1 MVIDDG
7 EVQDNKQNKIILHGA
22 EYEKLKTAIIHT
34 VKLFENQS
42 NIILINLDMV
52 AKHKDI
58 VEYYIENNLDLIET
72 TEQANELTIK
82 LNAVI
87 EKLINRDGI
96 LIVLADSDN
105 QQERGL
111 SLNINYDSPIF
122 GWV

>member
-1 MVIDDG
+1 MVIDDE

-42 NIILINLDMV
+42 KIILTNLDMV

-96 LIVLADSDN
+96 LIVLAESDD

-122 GWV
+122 G

>member
-122 GWV
+122 G